1 MTPRPPNPSFNRR
14 TTSTVYGAVVQ
25 ALAAGAAKPAEQK
38 VANPLGERPQRATLG
53 ELFRSIPWD
62 AK

>member
-1 MTPRPPNPSFNRR
+1 MTTRPPNPSFNRR

-25 ALAAGAAKPAEQK
+25 ALAAGSTKSNEQK
-38 VANPLGERPQRATLG
+38 MVNPLGEKPQRATLG